1 MNIEAALEDGIDLQ
15 TALYRTLAENE
26 EAVKGLK
33 SAGYTL
39 AEARKDS
46 RLALAKAMLNLRQ
59 TGLPASM
66 VKDVARGESK
76 VADAMFNEDLHEALW
91 EAQREE
97 VMLRKREADVLREEI
112 ARMHAEE
119 GRRSW

>member
-1 MNIEAALEDGIDLQ
+1 MNLEKALEDGYDIQ
-15 TALYRTLAENE
+15 TALHMTLAENE

-33 SAGYTL
+33 SAGYAL
-39 AEARKDS
+39 AAARRDS
-46 RLALAKAMLNLRQ
+46 RVALARAMLNLRQ
-59 TGLPASM
+59 TGLAASM

-76 VADAMFNEDLHEALW
+76 VAEALFNEDLQETLW
-91 EAQREE
+91 EAQKEE
-97 VMLRKREADVLREEI
+97 VMLRKREADVLREEL